1 MTSDDDQLRWPATM
15 TSWRMVWH
23 TRVMM
28 TAVVMTGLLGGC
40 CHHDAVATMA
50 ASTLTAA
57 ACPRE
62 QVPSTRIT
70 GAAHG

>member
-1 MTSDDDQLRWPATM
+1 
-15 TSWRMVWH
+15 
-23 TRVMM
+23 
-28 TAVVMTGLLGGC
+28 
-40 CHHDAVATMA
+40 MA

-70 GAAHG
+70 GAAHGRSRWTTQEDETIEEGVKLHGLEWREIAAVLIMHT